1 MTPPVALQQD
11 RIALA
16 EAFLVETVYRA
27 RERQSAV
34 AALRAGAIA
43 NPNCGL
49 GEGAVA
55 VLDLSLRAR
64 ELLVRIHPGDLGE
77 KTLHAVQDVTTD
89 WIERQDVLDRKRNHF
104 LKDFRGR
111 NGFDRT
117 RYSAATQAEFDAG
130 LARINA
136 EENAERRAAAERLV
150 ASDRQGGG

>member
-1 MTPPVALQQD
+1 MTPPLALEQD
-11 RIALA
+11 RLAWA
-16 EAFLVETVYRA
+16 EAFLVETVYRS

-34 AALRAGAIA
+34 AAIRAGASA

-49 GEGAVA
+49 GERAGA

-64 ELLVRIHPGDLGE
+64 ELLVRIHPGALVE
-77 KTLHAVQDVTTD
+77 KAFEAVHEVMTD
-89 WIERQDVLDRKRNHF
+89 WTERQDALDRKRNHF

-117 RYSAATQAEFDAG
+117 KYSAGTQAEFDAG

-136 EENAERRAAAERLV
+136 EENSERRAAAACLV
-150 ASDRQGGG
+150 ALDVQEA

>member
-1 MTPPVALQQD
+1 MTPPVALEQD

-16 EAFLVETVYRA
+16 EALLVETVYRS

-34 AALRAGAIA
+34 AAIRAGAIA

-49 GEGAVA
+49 GERAAA

-77 KTLHAVQDVTTD
+77 TTLQAVHEVMTN
-89 WIERQDVLDRKRNHF
+89 WNERQDVLDRKRNHF

-117 RYSAATQAEFDAG
+117 RYTAGIQAEFDAG

-136 EENAERRAAAERLV
+136 EEDAERRAAAMRLV
-150 ASDRQGGG
+150 ASAG

>member
-1 MTPPVALQQD
+1 MTSPVTLEQD

-16 EAFLVETVYRA
+16 EAFLVETVYRS

-34 AALRAGAIA
+34 AAIRAGAIA

-49 GEGAVA
+49 GERAVA

-64 ELLVRIHPGDLGE
+64 ELLVRIHPGELGE
-77 KTLHAVQDVTTD
+77 EALQAVHEVMTD
-89 WIERQDVLDRKRNHF
+89 WTERQDVLDRKRNHF

-111 NGFDRT
+111 NGFDRK
-117 RYSAATQAEFDAG
+117 RYTAEILAEFDAG

-136 EENAERRAAAERLV
+136 EENAERRAAAVRLV
-150 ASDRQGGG
+150 ASAG